1 MERELASIVPV
12 GQRPAV
18 DGIVG
23 DDGEIPQLDL
33 RAMREEFPIARD
45 RCYLN
50 NASIAPA
57 SNPVLAAMQA
67 FLHDVRDHGRNNY
80 PNWCRYAD
88 EKIKGRIA
96 TLIGANPDELAF
108 VKNTTEGIVTVA
120 NGLDWRE
127 GDNVVLPDIEYP
139 SNVYCWMRLAKRG
152 VSIKWAGNDGGRVT
166 VDSLAE
172 AIDSRTR
179 LVSVS
184 AVQFSNGFRQ
194 DMELTSELCAQRGV
208 LLNLDA
214 IQWIGALRMD
224 VRRFHVDFMSA
235 GGHKWLLGPIGSGFF
250 YCNRNSLG
258 LLDPPSVGYHSVD
271 KHEAHMD
278 YELVYRP
285 NAGRFEEAL
294 VNFPG
299 IWGLDAAV
307 KMLLGLGAEVVERH
321 ILELVG
327 HAAELLQARGWQIA
341 SSLGKGER
349 SGLLSFRK
357 PGLDVEAVAARLE
370 HAGIDAAVRDGA
382 LRISPSYYNN
392 RADIERLVRELPR

>member
-1 MERELASIVPV
+1 MANIAPVWHGQVAEGGSGKDASVPRLELH
-12 GQRPAV
+12 
-18 DGIVG
+18 
-23 DDGEIPQLDL
+23 
-33 RAMREEFPIARD
+33 AMREEFPIARS

-50 NASIAPA
+50 NASIAPL

-80 PNWCRYAD
+80 PHWCRYAD
-88 EKIKGRIA
+88 ETIKGHLA
-96 TLIGANPDELAF
+96 DLIGARADEIAF
-108 VKNTTEGIVTVA
+108 MKNTTEGLVTVA

-152 VSIKWAGNDGGRVT
+152 VSIKWAKSDRGRVT
-166 VDSLAE
+166 TDSLAA
-172 AIDSRTR
+172 AIDSHTR

-194 DMELTSELCAQRGV
+194 DLARTTELCAQRGV

-214 IQWIGALRMD
+214 IQWVGALGLD
-224 VRRFHVDFMSA
+224 VRKHRIDFMSVGA
-235 GGHKWLLGPIGSGFF
+235 HKWLLGPIGTGFF
-250 YCNRNSLG
+250 YCNRDSLE
-258 LLDPPSVGYHSVD
+258 LLDPPNVGYHSVD

-278 YELVYRP
+278 YELAYRP

-299 IWGLDAAV
+299 VWGLDAAAR
-307 KMLLGLGAEVVERH
+307 MLLGLGTDTVERY
-321 ILELVG
+321 ILGLVE
-327 HAAELLQARGWQIA
+327 HAAESLKARGWQIVSPFA
-341 SSLGKGER
+341 RSER

-357 PGLDVEAVAARLE
+357 TGIDVEVVAARLE
-370 HAGIDAAVRDGA
+370 SAGIDLAVRDGA
-382 LRISPSYYNN
+382 LRISPSYFND
-392 RADIERLVRELPR
+392 RSDLDRLVRELPE